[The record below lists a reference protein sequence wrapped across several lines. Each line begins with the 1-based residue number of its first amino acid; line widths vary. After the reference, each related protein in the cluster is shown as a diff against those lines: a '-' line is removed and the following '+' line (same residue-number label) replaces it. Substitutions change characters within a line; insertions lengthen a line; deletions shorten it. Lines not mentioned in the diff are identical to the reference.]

1 MKTIHN
7 LTGPT
12 TVHVKRLP
20 IQLEPDSSRVITRFF
35 GFGDENRMRG
45 IIGRLL
51 AIPEATVATLLTRLE
66 DNFRAV
72 HSDIDDIFR
81 ENYAAVKHLIANH
94 SVLSEVRQRFVGACF
109 TMEYAIESAALFN
122 PSMVPAIDQSN
133 VPPGSLRFLM
143 SLRATG
149 EGHLSSIVFRR
160 GLVDSD
166 GSVTVDPPGRHSRPL
181 RVTIPRHFEKA
192 DFIRQ
197 LRALDAWTKH
207 AQAILSR
214 LAERFTRAELSNAID
229 EIRKEAAVSGES
241 EESNDALLALTQAN
255 YQIPLAPGTDISE
268 AVIFP
273 YSDNERRG
281 IEDLRLVRFTGDDGS
296 VHYYGTYTA
305 FDGFRI
311 FPHLLEYPAGQN
323 VQVHMLTGR
332 CAKNKGMALFPR
344 KIRGRYA
351 MIARLDN
358 ENLYYMESDDVCVWD
373 EARLLRAPEFPWE
386 VIQIGNCGP
395 PLETEA
401 GWLLLTHG
409 VGPMRQYCI
418 GAILLDLNNPCQVIG
433 QTTEPILVPTG
444 RERFG
449 YVPNVVYSCG
459 GMIHAGNLILPYAMS
474 DVATSVAVIDLQ
486 QLLHSLA
493 ASEQRNHGV
502 NRWAVV
508 VDATAE

>member
-1 MKTIHN
+1 M
-7 LTGPT
+7 
-12 TVHVKRLP
+12 
-20 IQLEPDSSRVITRFF
+20 
-35 GFGDENRMRG
+35 
-45 IIGRLL
+45 
-51 AIPEATVATLLTRLE
+51 
-66 DNFRAV
+66 
-72 HSDIDDIFR
+72 
-81 ENYAAVKHLIANH
+81 
-94 SVLSEVRQRFVGACF
+94 SEVRQRFIGACF

-133 VPPGSLRFLM
+133 VPPGSVRFLM

-160 GLVDSD
+160 GLVHSD
-166 GSVTVDPPGRHSRPL
+166 GSVVVDPPGRYSRPL
-181 RVTIPRHFEKA
+181 RATIPDHFEKA

-197 LRALDAWTKH
+197 LQALDAWTKH
-207 AQAILSR
+207 AQTILSR
-214 LAERFTRAELSNAID
+214 LGDRFTRAELSNAID
-229 EIRKEAAVSGES
+229 EIRKQAAVSGES
-241 EESNDALLALTQAN
+241 EESNDTLLALTQAN
-255 YQIPLAPGTDISE
+255 YQIPLVPGTDISE
-268 AVIFP
+268 VVIFP

-305 FDGFRI
+305 YNGFRI

-323 VQVHMLTGR
+323 VGVHMLTGR

-344 KIRGRYA
+344 TIRGRYA

-358 ENLYYMESDDVCVWD
+358 ENLYYMESDDVRVWD
-373 EARLLRAPEFPWE
+373 EARLLRGPEFPWE

-395 PLETEA
+395 PIETEA

-418 GAILLDLNNPCQVIG
+418 GAILLDLDDPCRVIG
-433 QTTEPILVPTG
+433 QTSEPILVPTG

-474 DVATSVAVIDLQ
+474 DVASSIAVIDLQ
-486 QLLHSLA
+486 ELLDSLTV
-493 ASEQRNHGV
+493 GI
-502 NRWAVV
+502 
-508 VDATAE
+508 T